1 MKLEIL
7 LITRIAIGFLNSLSI
22 TLADNIT
29 SKKISLGMSRG
40 EKVTVLDSFST
51 ALGRPPNDII

>member
-7 LITRIAIGFLNSLSI
+7 LITRIVIGFLNSLSI

-29 SKKISLGMSRG
+29 SKKL
-40 EKVTVLDSFST
+40 VLVC
-51 ALGRPPNDII
+51 LEVKK